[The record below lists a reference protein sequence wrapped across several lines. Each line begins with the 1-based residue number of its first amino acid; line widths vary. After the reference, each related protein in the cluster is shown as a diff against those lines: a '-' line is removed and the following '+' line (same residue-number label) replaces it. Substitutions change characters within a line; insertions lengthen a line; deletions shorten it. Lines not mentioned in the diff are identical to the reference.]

1 MRTSKFIKNVATTII
16 TYIATLSISI
26 ISRKYFL
33 QYLGVEFLGYES
45 LFSNIFTIMATTE
58 MGVAKNISYHLY
70 RAFSENNKKEVN
82 FFYNVY
88 RTIYICIGILILFGG
103 IICSFFLEQFITGNM
118 LNAIMLRVIY
128 FLQLMS
134 ILRTYFLSYPRML
147 FSANQ
152 KEYVPVFYDTV
163 FNVLVNVTKIFSMFI
178 FRDYV
183 VYLLL
188 ILVGG
193 ICSDINIYRLV
204 KKNYAYIKRIR
215 ISFKEIREQGILR
228 DVKNFIGHQLAGTV
242 FCGTDSVIIA
252 KILGIIQVGYFNNYM
267 MFKNQIMNII
277 THLFQPLQAS
287 VGSLIYS
294 EDGTKKASDLFY
306 MVNHFAFCLAAF
318 VAVSVTAMAQDVIE
332 LLYGREYLLSNI
344 FVGLVAVNLF
354 IEIIRGFQSY
364 FRFVYGEYEK
374 DRKYVIMAA
383 LANLV
388 FSIILAGSYGL
399 EGILLGT
406 LIGNL
411 IIWYGNLVFLR
422 EKYLKSSVAV
432 NILLNVRLCLPL
444 LLEIICMKWLCRMI
458 PCTLTGLVQK
468 ALLCCLVPNFLNGIL
483 FILSDDFSTARIY
496 INSITNIVKRKGI
509 SK

>member
-1 MRTSKFIKNVATTII
+1 MRTDRFIKNVAITII

-26 ISRKYFL
+26 ISRKFFL

-70 RAFSENNKKEVN
+70 RAFSENDKKEVN

-88 RTIYICIGILILFGG
+88 RTIYICIGALILFGG
-103 IICSFFLEQFITGNM
+103 IICSFFLEQFITRNM
-118 LNAIMLRVIY
+118 LNALMLRVIY
-128 FLQLMS
+128 FLQLMN

-152 KEYVPVFYDTV
+152 KEYIPVFNDTA
-163 FNVLVNVTKIFSMFI
+163 FNVLFNITKIFSMFI

-183 VYLLL
+183 VYLFLS
-188 ILVGG
+188 LVGG
-193 ICSDINIYRLV
+193 ICSDINIYRLA
-204 KKNYAYIKRIR
+204 KKYYAYIKRIR
-215 ISFKEIREQGILR
+215 ISFNEIREQGILK
-228 DVKNFIGHQLAGTV
+228 DVKNFIGHQLAGTA

-252 KILGIIQVGYFNNYM
+252 KVLGIIQVGYFNNYM
-267 MFKNQIMNII
+267 MFKNQIMSVV
-277 THLFQPLQAS
+277 TRLFQPLQAS
-287 VGSLIYS
+287 IGNLVYS
-294 EDGTKKASDLFY
+294 KDSMKKASDLFY
-306 MVNHFAFCLAAF
+306 MVNRFAFCLAAF
-318 VAVSVTAMAQDVIE
+318 VAVSVLAMAQDVIE
-332 LLYGREYLLSNI
+332 LLYGREYLLSDI
-344 FVGLVAVNLF
+344 FVGLIAANLF

-374 DRKYVIMAA
+374 DRKYVIIAA

-388 FSIILAGSYGL
+388 FSIILAGPYGL

-411 IIWYGNLVFLR
+411 IIWFGNLIFLK

-432 NILLNVRLCLPL
+432 NILLNIRLWLPL
-444 LLEIICMKWLCRMI
+444 LLEIVCIEWLCRMI
-458 PCTLTGLVQK
+458 PCTLAGLVQK

-483 FILSDDFSTARIY
+483 FILSDDFTTAKMY
-496 INSITNIVKRKGI
+496 ISSIFNIVKKKGI